1 MLAPALLV
9 IDGNNYMSTK
19 TAAELW
25 GIHPKTVS
33 NYCKDNRI
41 KNKFKNGRLGWY
53 IRTDEIKPLS
63 QEEIRRM
70 LILTLQ
76 LKNNPDCEIDW
87 MQFQYNELV
96 LDSIYTH
103 LHTHGYIQGF
113 SIEEKKRIPYDV
125 VLTQKG
131 MELATTFRKGKIS
144 NFTETLR
151 QWLPIVI
158 SAAQLYFQ
166 INPTI

>member
-1 MLAPALLV
+1 MAAPALLI
-9 IDGNNYMSTK
+9 IDGNTYMSTK
-19 TAAELW
+19 AAADLW
-25 GIHPKTVS
+25 NLQPKTVS
-33 NYCKDNRI
+33 DYCKNNKI

-76 LKNNPDCEIDW
+76 LKNNPAYEIDW
-87 MQFQYNELV
+87 SLFEYDESV

-103 LHTHGYIQGF
+103 LHVHGYIQNF
-113 SIEEKKRIPYDV
+113 SVENKKRIPYDV

-131 MELATTFRKGKIS
+131 MELATTFRKGKITD
-144 NFTETLR
+144 FTVTLT
-151 QWLPIVI
+151 QWLPIII
-158 SAAQLYFQ
+158 SVAQLYFQ
-166 INPTI
+166 INPTT